1 MFKVLSA
8 NIHSAMPKSFVAGPS
23 LHMLRPITW
32 NDRPAPRNDNKLVPE
47 PKSALIPA
55 PILAPAPSPALA
67 SVAVPAPV
75 LAPTPALVLAQGT
88 APVSA
93 PAQVS
98 TPAPEPAPVL
108 AQRPAPASAPT
119 LAQGPALSPV
129 STPTPAW
136 APAPILTLAPAA
148 IENSLEKEGQEELS
162 PSRSAPSSKKS
173 KANKEKKRKGSEVA
187 ASAPKKPK
195 KKIIWTNY
203 LHNLFLLAIR
213 HIGIHKAV
221 PKKIL
226 EVMNVPNLT
235 RENVASHLQKY
246 RIFLR
251 KIAEKG
257 IIAGISDRTLRSR
270 FAAELPIKMIRALQ
284 ALYEKLKNN
293 NNFGTPLP
301 ISLIQALLDYHHPYN
316 PNFPYLIPTN
326 NNTAL
331 NQVMSLG
338 VAPQFLGPKAPI
350 GNANNNTMIH
360 HQLPIYAPYDPV
372 MHHQNYAQSPM
383 GINNNHQQQSYDP
396 RVYHQSYD
404 LGKGNMVSLGNP
416 NVNNNIPMMN
426 AAPSCYPSVPPA
438 GIHNQMKYNY
448 GVQGHGGFNG
458 VGVGGATTNAV
469 PIPIPISNNHYNSN
483 VNGFEFMNGAPINNV
498 NVGAFGNNGNYPA
511 SVQGCY
517 VPPGFYAPPPSPE
530 CYGSPS
536 HPPRTG
542 YYAPPPP
549 PPATAANNNLT
560 IIDELSAMLLHHAA
574 AQKNSGGIQDQDLP
588 PLVESPCDSNEEH
601 SKNASAINED
611 QSILDDD
618 YVLSNLLFMLEDM
631 HILKEYDQAAEK
643 QDGKEFFKPHLSTSS
658 NVVQSPEQ
666 VGGNQVPDDFFD
678 FSGSAN
684 LIQQGDNEFLDIEIS
699 DEMFTTTNNGSP
711 ITSNYSVSKQA
722 RLGQDPH

>member
-1 MFKVLSA
+1 
-8 NIHSAMPKSFVAGPS
+8 N
-23 LHMLRPITW
+23 
-32 NDRPAPRNDNKLVPE
+32 
-47 PKSALIPA
+47 
-55 PILAPAPSPALA
+55 
-67 SVAVPAPV
+67 
-75 LAPTPALVLAQGT
+75 
-88 APVSA
+88 
-93 PAQVS
+93 
-98 TPAPEPAPVL
+98 
-108 AQRPAPASAPT
+108 
-119 LAQGPALSPV
+119 
-129 STPTPAW
+129 
-136 APAPILTLAPAA
+136 
-148 IENSLEKEGQEELS
+148 
-162 PSRSAPSSKKS
+162 
-173 KANKEKKRKGSEVA
+173 
-187 ASAPKKPK
+187 
-195 KKIIWTNY
+195 
-203 LHNLFLLAIR
+203 
-213 HIGIHKAV
+213 
-221 PKKIL
+221 
-226 EVMNVPNLT
+226 
-235 RENVASHLQKY
+235 Y
-246 RIFLR
+246 RIFLK
-251 KIAEKG
+251 KISEKR
-257 IIAGISDRTLRSR
+257 IIAGISERTLRSR

-284 ALYEKLKNN
+284 ALYEKLNN
-293 NNFGTPLP
+293 NNNNYITPLP

-722 RLGQDPH
+722 

>member
-1 MFKVLSA
+1 
-8 NIHSAMPKSFVAGPS
+8 
-23 LHMLRPITW
+23 
-32 NDRPAPRNDNKLVPE
+32 
-47 PKSALIPA
+47 
-55 PILAPAPSPALA
+55 
-67 SVAVPAPV
+67 
-75 LAPTPALVLAQGT
+75 
-88 APVSA
+88 
-93 PAQVS
+93 
-98 TPAPEPAPVL
+98 
-108 AQRPAPASAPT
+108 
-119 LAQGPALSPV
+119 
-129 STPTPAW
+129 
-136 APAPILTLAPAA
+136 
-148 IENSLEKEGQEELS
+148 
-162 PSRSAPSSKKS
+162 
-173 KANKEKKRKGSEVA
+173 
-187 ASAPKKPK
+187 
-195 KKIIWTNY
+195 
-203 LHNLFLLAIR
+203 
-213 HIGIHKAV
+213 
-221 PKKIL
+221 
-226 EVMNVPNLT
+226 
-235 RENVASHLQKY
+235 
-246 RIFLR
+246 
-251 KIAEKG
+251 
-257 IIAGISDRTLRSR
+257 
-270 FAAELPIKMIRALQ
+270 
-284 ALYEKLKNN
+284 
-293 NNFGTPLP
+293 
-301 ISLIQALLDYHHPYN
+301 
-316 PNFPYLIPTN
+316 
-326 NNTAL
+326 
-331 NQVMSLG
+331 
-338 VAPQFLGPKAPI
+338 
-350 GNANNNTMIH
+350 
-360 HQLPIYAPYDPV
+360 
-372 MHHQNYAQSPM
+372 
-383 GINNNHQQQSYDP
+383 
-396 RVYHQSYD
+396 
-404 LGKGNMVSLGNP
+404 
-416 NVNNNIPMMN
+416 MMN

-483 VNGFEFMNGAPINNV
+483 VNGFEFMDGAPINNV

-684 LIQQGDNEFLDIEIS
+684 LIQQISGNVIVPSNGNNMNLSTETTSKTSNNYSPIQGDNEFLDIEIS

-711 ITSNYSVSKQA
+711 ITSNYSVSKQDWDKTLIELMFGNQA
-722 RLGQDPH
+722 N